1 MTLWRI
7 LMLATV
13 LGWLT
18 IYIALILFSIYYFIS
33 VRTRTGDII
42 NYLFT
47 YELSTLSF
55 KRKKVVSP
63 MAMYHLY
70 GIYNVIHVALTCV
83 WNKLTKYYKILRWK
97 LCLAISFHIDGDIDC
112 SHVTMP
118 NLCSFEAF
126 SNNLTNLHII
136 EITSFLQQHSMG
148 EVIQR
153 RD

>member
-18 IYIALILFSIYYFIS
+18 IYIALILFSMYYFIS

-70 GIYNVIHVALTCV
+70 GIHNVIHVALTCV

-97 LCLAISFHIDGDIDC
+97 LCLAFLFTLMET
-112 SHVTMP
+112 VTVHMSQCQTFVALKP
-118 NLCSFEAF
+118 SA
-126 SNNLTNLHII
+126 TI
-136 EITSFLQQHSMG
+136 
-148 EVIQR
+148 
-153 RD
+153 